1 MIDPR
6 VSVISERLRNI
17 RRVIAVSSGK
27 GGVGKSLVASVL
39 ALTLVKRGFK
49 VGLFDTDFT
58 SPSSHL
64 ILGVTEIQP
73 KEKNGIVPPIVHG
86 LKYMSI
92 IHYVGDRASPLRGA
106 DFSNALIE
114 LLAVTVWG
122 ELDFLIV
129 DMPPGIS
136 DAALDVIRLIRKA
149 EFLVVTTPSR
159 LAFETI
165 RKFIDLLTE
174 LKVPV
179 LGVIENMKMTGSNF
193 IRQEV
198 EKRGV
203 RFWGEIPFDE
213 DLEEAIGDTERLL
226 SIRFGKAL
234 ERMVCENLTNT
245 SQIG

>member
-6 VSVISERLRNI
+6 VPIISERLRSI
-17 RRVIAVSSGK
+17 RRIIAVSSGK

-49 VGLFDTDFT
+49 VGFFDIDFT
-58 SPSSHL
+58 SPSSHV
-64 ILGVTEIQP
+64 ILGVKEIQP
-73 KEKNGIVPPIVHG
+73 EEKNGIIPPIVHG

-165 RKFIDLLTE
+165 RKFIDLLAE
-174 LKVPV
+174 L
-179 LGVIENMKMTGSNF
+179 N
-193 IRQEV
+193 
-198 EKRGV
+198 
-203 RFWGEIPFDE
+203 
-213 DLEEAIGDTERLL
+213 EEAREAVHFVPEIAHTFMKCPRCGSPDFEIVTGRGIWIE
-226 SIRFGKAL
+226 SIKGVKKHD
-234 ERMVCENLTNT
+234 
-245 SQIG
+245 